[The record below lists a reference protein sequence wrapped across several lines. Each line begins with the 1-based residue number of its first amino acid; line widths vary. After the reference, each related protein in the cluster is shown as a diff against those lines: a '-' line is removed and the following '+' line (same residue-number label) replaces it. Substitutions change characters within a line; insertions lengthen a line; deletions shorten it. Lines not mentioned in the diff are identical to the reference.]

1 VSWGSQKVDEGNVQI
16 GLQPGRFFNLTVAEH
31 AALRTPPTR
40 SIDGTPS
47 KKFAAGWEILLPH
60 SMLTVERF
68 RDFHNPAT
76 DAIEHSFKT
85 GPAGLTADQPPDGYC
100 GRETGGA

>member
-1 VSWGSQKVDEGNVQI
+1 
-16 GLQPGRFFNLTVAEH
+16 
-31 AALRTPPTR
+31 
-40 SIDGTPS
+40 
-47 KKFAAGWEILLPH
+47 
-60 SMLTVERF
+60 MLTVERF